1 MHQQRRAEV
10 RRASFARPHAHAMP
24 TRTGLRVEGHRTS
37 EGTARV
43 SATAHARPTAAC
55 CLQLTAR
62 AGGFGRRG
70 AGAESSLAAWAQ
82 AGRPNQRQPA
92 FNQRG
97 ASRREVRRAEGHEGA
112 RRVVVWGGSV
122 GGRGG
127 FGRRGAGAESS
138 LAAWAQAARS
148 NQRQPALNQ
157 RGASRREVRRA
168 EGREGAGDGG
178 LGWFVRNVS
187 NLFGCDGRARDCRCA
202 ERPY

>member
-1 MHQQRRAEV
+1 MRMHQQRRAEV
-10 RRASFARPHAHAMP
+10 RRASFARPHAHAVP

-43 SATAHARPTAAC
+43 RATAREATAAC

-62 AGGFGRRG
+62 AGGFG
-70 AGAESSLAAWAQ
+70 L
-82 AGRPNQRQPA
+82 
-92 FNQRG
+92 
-97 ASRREVRRAEGHEGA
+97 
-112 RRVVVWGGSV
+112 RV
-122 GGRGG
+122 
-127 FGRRGAGAESS
+127 ACAESS